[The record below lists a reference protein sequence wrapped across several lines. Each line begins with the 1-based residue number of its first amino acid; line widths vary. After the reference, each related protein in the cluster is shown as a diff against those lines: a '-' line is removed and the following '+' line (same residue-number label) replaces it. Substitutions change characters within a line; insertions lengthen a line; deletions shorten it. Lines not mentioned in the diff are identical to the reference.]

1 MYVIVGIFINAIRIG
16 EVKTPITENNNPI
29 IPAKYS
35 FLEID
40 NIPKINAKGLNNGDR
55 IKIPIKPNII
65 LNVPY
70 C

>member
-35 FLEID
+35 LLEID
-40 NIPKINAKGLNNGDR
+40 KIQNINARVLNIGD
-55 IKIPIKPNII
+55 
-65 LNVPY
+65 
-70 C
+70 